1 MSQPGRNGKNNRG
14 FTLIE
19 MIVTVAI
26 IAIFSGVVLKFMITG
41 SNIFRGTS
49 NSAEVQMET
58 QNTFDKIEDMIIN
71 TNRGFYYGY
80 GENSPINYDDIDS
93 SIPSTG
99 GKIFAVY
106 STKEDTNS
114 TQTMALSDEPVHMV
128 ANNDIFSVQGESAE
142 NIFVR
147 NNGVGAA
154 NLQNSSNSI
163 FSSGNTEIL
172 SSPGD
177 TMSLIQWNKESEEIT
192 YHDYQ
197 YEGGRW
203 QEIPASDNNNLLASG
218 VTDFRAD
225 LTKVQSGNIVR
236 FVLTS
241 KIGTK
246 EIQTQHSISL
256 RNQISVFDSIDVPP
270 SPTKTPTPAATA
282 APTPTVTATPTP
294 AATATPTPTVTATPT
309 PTVTATPT
317 PTVIATPTP
326 TVTATPTPTITAT
339 PTPTV
344 TATPTPTVTA
354 TPIPTVTATPTP
366 TVTATPTPTVTPT
379 AEIVFLGNADSLSAG
394 GEYSCGYMSANTAL
408 IYINKGPDYSNDEN
422 CSIKYKIVEPGS
434 DSDTRVEPCE
444 SAYDKLIVGSNE
456 KGFVLGAELKV
467 WKNQNP
473 NNITIYRATRNI
485 KVVQQKL
492 IITSPPNIVQEG
504 QTYNIESDAVVSY
517 LSNLEVVG
525 DDRFSSENIRIE
537 NYNTGVVISGPSYQ
551 TFPWKVETPDWVIAQ
566 GKELKYNIMA
576 TTQEVPGMLQGGF
589 NKGHI
594 LFKGE
599 KTVEVYR

>member
-294 AATATPTPTVTATPT
+294 TVTATPTPAATATPTPTVTATPT
-309 PTVTATPT
+309 PTVTAMPIPT
-317 PTVIATPTP
+317 I
-326 TVTATPTPTITAT
+326 TATPTPTITAT
-339 PTPTV
+339 PIPTI
-344 TATPTPTVTA
+344 TA
-354 TPIPTVTATPTP
+354 TPIPTI
-366 TVTATPTPTVTPT
+366 TATPTPTVTPT

>member
-128 ANNDIFSVQGESAE
+128 ANNDVFSVQGESAE
-142 NIFVR
+142 NIFAR

-270 SPTKTPTPAATA
+270 SPTKTPT
-282 APTPTVTATPTP
+282 
-294 AATATPTPTVTATPT
+294 ATATPTPTVTATPT
-309 PTVTATPT
+309 VTV
-317 PTVIATPTP
+317 
-326 TVTATPTPTITAT
+326 
-339 PTPTV
+339 
-344 TATPTPTVTA
+344 
-354 TPIPTVTATPTP
+354 TPIPTVTAE
-366 TVTATPTPTVTPT
+366 PTPTVTPT
-379 AEIVFLGNADSLSAG
+379 PTPVPNVDIIPADIGAYAVIRQKSYTVGTNLQNFNLKVQGNNPDYNSLFEIKWSTISVGQNDITHHPSDYGTGDSLDIGPNAKGFILVAHYIRYKGWNRDQNQIANEEIVEFPISIATGLEICGLPSTLKCGS
-394 GEYSCGYMSANTAL
+394 EY
-408 IYINKGPDYSNDEN
+408 D
-422 CSIKYKIVEPGS
+422 
-434 DSDTRVEPCE
+434 
-444 SAYDKLIVGSNE
+444 
-456 KGFVLGAELKV
+456 LKV
-467 WKNQNP
+467 KVKMNKIRKNANGMYENYDEYVETQNGGRTNLDWKSAAVENQDLELVDNGKK
-473 NNITIYRATRNI
+473 I
-485 KVVQQKL
+485 KVKSNPVKYEDTISVTMWQM
-492 IITSPPNIVQEG
+492 NEIVHMVDG
-504 QTYNIESDAVVSY
+504 TARESDFTDNFH
-517 LSNLEVVG
+517 L
-525 DDRFSSENIRIE
+525 NI
-537 NYNTGVVISGPSYQ
+537 Q
-551 TFPWKVETPDWVIAQ
+551 K
-566 GKELKYNIMA
+566 
-576 TTQEVPGMLQGGF
+576 
-589 NKGHI
+589 
-594 LFKGE
+594 
-599 KTVEVYR
+599 

>member
-1 MSQPGRNGKNNRG
+1 MRNHSRKHRLNNSG
-14 FTLIE
+14 LTLIE
-19 MIVTVAI
+19 LIVAIAI
-26 IAIFSGVVLKFMITG
+26 IAIFSGVVLTYITSS
-41 SNIFRGTS
+41 SNFYRNTSS
-49 NSAEVQMET
+49 NSKVQMET
-58 QNTFDKIEDMIIN
+58 QETFDKIEDMIIN
-71 TNRGFYYGY
+71 ANRGIYYGY
-80 GENSPINYDDIDS
+80 GRNNPITYDDIKS
-93 SIPSTG
+93 NNKVNSTQD
-99 GKIFAVY
+99 KIFAVY
-106 STKEDTNS
+106 ESQKDNLDIQSIDDEELQTNDDTNDI
-114 TQTMALSDEPVHMV
+114 QT
-128 ANNDIFSVQGESAE
+128 F
-142 NIFVR
+142 
-147 NNGVGAA
+147 
-154 NLQNSSNSI
+154 SSNI
-163 FSSGNTEIL
+163 NISSGNQTNYQPQAEDI
-172 SSPGD
+172 
-177 TMSLIQWNKESEEIT
+177 MSLIYWDATGAEIK
-192 YHDYQ
+192 YYQ
-197 YEGGRW
+197 YKYGSTGWKEDDSVEQG
-203 QEIPASDNNNLLASG
+203 QILATG
-218 VTDFRAD
+218 VLDFRSD
-225 LTKVQSGNIVR
+225 ITKVLTDNIVR
-236 FVLTS
+236 FQLTTQVGS
-241 KIGTK
+241 K
-246 EIQTQHSISL
+246 EVQTLHSVSL
-256 RNQISVFDSIDVPP
+256 RNEVEVFNKTDVE
-270 SPTKTPTPAATA
+270 PTITATPIPMVTAT
-282 APTPTVTATPTP
+282 PTPTVTATPTP
-294 AATATPTPTVTATPT
+294 TVTATPTPTVTATPT

-326 TVTATPTPTITAT
+326 
-339 PTPTV
+339 
-344 TATPTPTVTA
+344 
-354 TPIPTVTATPTP
+354 
-366 TVTATPTPTVTPT
+366 TPTPTVTPT

>member
-1 MSQPGRNGKNNRG
+1 MRNHSRKHRLNNSG
-14 FTLIE
+14 LTLIE
-19 MIVTVAI
+19 LIVAIAI
-26 IAIFSGVVLKFMITG
+26 IAIFSGVVLTYITSS
-41 SNIFRGTS
+41 SNFYRNTSS
-49 NSAEVQMET
+49 NSKVQMET
-58 QNTFDKIEDMIIN
+58 QETFDKIEDMIIN
-71 TNRGFYYGY
+71 ANRGIYYGY
-80 GENSPINYDDIDS
+80 GRNNPITYDDIKS
-93 SIPSTG
+93 NNKVNSTQD
-99 GKIFAVY
+99 KIFAVY
-106 STKEDTNS
+106 ESQKDNLDIQSIDDEELQTNDDTNDI
-114 TQTMALSDEPVHMV
+114 QT
-128 ANNDIFSVQGESAE
+128 F
-142 NIFVR
+142 
-147 NNGVGAA
+147 
-154 NLQNSSNSI
+154 SSNI
-163 FSSGNTEIL
+163 NISSGNQTNYQPQAEDI
-172 SSPGD
+172 
-177 TMSLIQWNKESEEIT
+177 MSLIYWDATGAEIK
-192 YHDYQ
+192 YYQ
-197 YEGGRW
+197 YKYGSTGWKEDDSVEQG
-203 QEIPASDNNNLLASG
+203 QILATG
-218 VTDFRAD
+218 VLDFRSD
-225 LTKVQSGNIVR
+225 ITKVLTDNIVR
-236 FVLTS
+236 FQLTTQVGS
-241 KIGTK
+241 K
-246 EIQTQHSISL
+246 EVQTLHSVSL
-256 RNQISVFDSIDVPP
+256 RNEVEVFNKTDVE
-270 SPTKTPTPAATA
+270 PTITAT
-282 APTPTVTATPTP
+282 PTPTVTATPTP
-294 AATATPTPTVTATPT
+294 MVTATPT

-317 PTVIATPTP
+317 PTV
-326 TVTATPTPTITAT
+326 TAT

-366 TVTATPTPTVTPT
+366 TPTPTVTPT

>member
-1 MSQPGRNGKNNRG
+1 MRNHSRKHRLNNSG
-14 FTLIE
+14 LTLIE
-19 MIVTVAI
+19 LIVAIAI
-26 IAIFSGVVLKFMITG
+26 IAIFSGVVLTYITSS
-41 SNIFRGTS
+41 SNFYRNTSS
-49 NSAEVQMET
+49 NSKVQMET
-58 QNTFDKIEDMIIN
+58 QETFDKIEDMIIN
-71 TNRGFYYGY
+71 ANRGIYYGY
-80 GENSPINYDDIDS
+80 GRNNPITYDDIKS
-93 SIPSTG
+93 NNKVNSTQD
-99 GKIFAVY
+99 KIFAVY
-106 STKEDTNS
+106 ESQKDNLDIQSIDDEELQTNDDTNDI
-114 TQTMALSDEPVHMV
+114 QT
-128 ANNDIFSVQGESAE
+128 F
-142 NIFVR
+142 
-147 NNGVGAA
+147 
-154 NLQNSSNSI
+154 SSNI
-163 FSSGNTEIL
+163 NISSGNQTNYQPQAEDI
-172 SSPGD
+172 
-177 TMSLIQWNKESEEIT
+177 MSLIYWDATGAEIK
-192 YHDYQ
+192 YYQ
-197 YEGGRW
+197 YKYGSTGWKEDDSVEQG
-203 QEIPASDNNNLLASG
+203 QILATG
-218 VTDFRAD
+218 VLDFRSD
-225 LTKVQSGNIVR
+225 ITKVLTDNIVR
-236 FVLTS
+236 FQLTTQVGS
-241 KIGTK
+241 K
-246 EIQTQHSISL
+246 EVQTLHSVSL
-256 RNQISVFDSIDVPP
+256 RNEVEVFNKTDVE
-270 SPTKTPTPAATA
+270 PTI
-282 APTPTVTATPTP
+282 TATP
-294 AATATPTPTVTATPT
+294 
-309 PTVTATPT
+309 
-317 PTVIATPTP
+317 IP

-354 TPIPTVTATPTP
+354 TPTPTVTATPTPTVTATPTPTVIATPTP

-517 LSNLEVVG
+517 LSNLEVMG

>member
-1 MSQPGRNGKNNRG
+1 MRNHSRKHRLNNSG
-14 FTLIE
+14 LTLIE
-19 MIVTVAI
+19 LIIAIAI
-26 IAIFSGVVLKFMITG
+26 IAIFSGVVLTYITSS
-41 SNIFRGTS
+41 SNFYRNTSS
-49 NSAEVQMET
+49 NSKVQMET
-58 QNTFDKIEDMIIN
+58 QETFDKIEDMIIN
-71 TNRGFYYGY
+71 ANRGIYYGY
-80 GENSPINYDDIDS
+80 GRNNPITYDDIKS
-93 SIPSTG
+93 NNKVNSTQD
-99 GKIFAVY
+99 KIFAVY
-106 STKEDTNS
+106 ESQKDNLDIQSIDDEELQTNDDTNDI
-114 TQTMALSDEPVHMV
+114 QT
-128 ANNDIFSVQGESAE
+128 F
-142 NIFVR
+142 
-147 NNGVGAA
+147 
-154 NLQNSSNSI
+154 SSNI
-163 FSSGNTEIL
+163 NISSGNQTNYQPQAEDI
-172 SSPGD
+172 
-177 TMSLIQWNKESEEIT
+177 MSLMYWDATGAEIK
-192 YHDYQ
+192 YYQ
-197 YEGGRW
+197 YKYGSTGWKEDDSVEQG
-203 QEIPASDNNNLLASG
+203 QILATG
-218 VTDFRAD
+218 VLDFRSD
-225 LTKVQSGNIVR
+225 ITKVLTDNIVR
-236 FVLTS
+236 FQLTTQVGS
-241 KIGTK
+241 K
-246 EIQTQHSISL
+246 EVQTLHSVSL
-256 RNQISVFDSIDVPP
+256 RNEVEVFNKTDVE
-270 SPTKTPTPAATA
+270 
-282 APTPTVTATPTP
+282 
-294 AATATPTPTVTATPT
+294 
-309 PTVTATPT
+309 
-317 PTVIATPTP
+317 
-326 TVTATPTPTITAT
+326 PTITAT

-344 TATPTPTVTA
+344 TATPTPTIAA
-354 TPIPTVTATPTP
+354 TPTPTITAPPTPTVTATPTP
-366 TVTATPTPTVTPT
+366 PVTATPTPTVTATPIPTITATPTPTVIATPTPTITATPTPKVTATPTPTVTPT

>member
-317 PTVIATPTP
+317 PTI
-326 TVTATPTPTITAT
+326 
-339 PTPTV
+339 

>member
-1 MSQPGRNGKNNRG
+1 MRNHSRKHRLNNSG
-14 FTLIE
+14 LTLIE
-19 MIVTVAI
+19 LIVAIAI
-26 IAIFSGVVLKFMITG
+26 IAIFSGVVLTYITSS
-41 SNIFRGTS
+41 SNFYRNTSS
-49 NSAEVQMET
+49 NSKVQMET
-58 QNTFDKIEDMIIN
+58 QETFDKIEDMIIN
-71 TNRGFYYGY
+71 ANRGIYYGY
-80 GENSPINYDDIDS
+80 GRNNPITYDDIKS
-93 SIPSTG
+93 NNKVNSTQD
-99 GKIFAVY
+99 KIFAVY
-106 STKEDTNS
+106 ESQKDNLDIQSIDDEELQTNDDTNDI
-114 TQTMALSDEPVHMV
+114 QT
-128 ANNDIFSVQGESAE
+128 F
-142 NIFVR
+142 
-147 NNGVGAA
+147 
-154 NLQNSSNSI
+154 SSNI
-163 FSSGNTEIL
+163 NISSGNQTNYQPQAEDI
-172 SSPGD
+172 
-177 TMSLIQWNKESEEIT
+177 MSLMYWDATGAEIK
-192 YHDYQ
+192 YYQ
-197 YEGGRW
+197 YKYGSTGWKEDDSVEQG
-203 QEIPASDNNNLLASG
+203 QILATG
-218 VTDFRAD
+218 VLDFRSD
-225 LTKVQSGNIVR
+225 ITKVLTDNIVR
-236 FVLTS
+236 FQLTTQVGS
-241 KIGTK
+241 K
-246 EIQTQHSISL
+246 EVQTLHSVSL
-256 RNQISVFDSIDVPP
+256 RNEVEVFNKTDVE
-270 SPTKTPTPAATA
+270 PTITATPIPTITAT
-282 APTPTVTATPTP
+282 PTPTVTATPTP
-294 AATATPTPTVTATPT
+294 MVTATPTPTVTATPT

-317 PTVIATPTP
+317 PT
-326 TVTATPTPTITAT
+326 ITAT
-339 PTPTV
+339 Q
-344 TATPTPTVTA
+344 TPTVTA

>member
-1 MSQPGRNGKNNRG
+1 MRNHSRKHRLNNSG
-14 FTLIE
+14 LTLIE
-19 MIVTVAI
+19 LIVAIAI
-26 IAIFSGVVLKFMITG
+26 IAIFSGVVLTYITSS
-41 SNIFRGTS
+41 SNFYRNTSS
-49 NSAEVQMET
+49 NSKVQMET
-58 QNTFDKIEDMIIN
+58 QETFDKIEDMIIN
-71 TNRGFYYGY
+71 ANRGIYYGY
-80 GENSPINYDDIDS
+80 GRNNPITYDDIKS
-93 SIPSTG
+93 NNKVNSTQD
-99 GKIFAVY
+99 KIFAVY
-106 STKEDTNS
+106 ESQKDNLDIQSIDDEELQTNDDTNDI
-114 TQTMALSDEPVHMV
+114 QT
-128 ANNDIFSVQGESAE
+128 F
-142 NIFVR
+142 
-147 NNGVGAA
+147 
-154 NLQNSSNSI
+154 SSNI
-163 FSSGNTEIL
+163 NISSGNQTNYQPQAEDI
-172 SSPGD
+172 
-177 TMSLIQWNKESEEIT
+177 MSLMYWDATGAEIK
-192 YHDYQ
+192 YYQ
-197 YEGGRW
+197 YKYGSTGWKEDDSVEQG
-203 QEIPASDNNNLLASG
+203 QILATG
-218 VTDFRAD
+218 VLDFRSD
-225 LTKVQSGNIVR
+225 ITKVLTDNIVR
-236 FVLTS
+236 FQLTTQVGS
-241 KIGTK
+241 K
-246 EIQTQHSISL
+246 EVQTLHSVSL
-256 RNQISVFDSIDVPP
+256 RNEVEVFNKTDVE
-270 SPTKTPTPAATA
+270 PTI
-282 APTPTVTATPTP
+282 TATPIPTI
-294 AATATPTPTVTATPT
+294 TATPTPTVTATPT

-317 PTVIATPTP
+317 PTVTATPTP
-326 TVTATPTPTITAT
+326 TVTATPI
-339 PTPTV
+339 PTV

-517 LSNLEVVG
+517 LSNLEVMG

>member
-1 MSQPGRNGKNNRG
+1 MRNHSRKHRLNNSG
-14 FTLIE
+14 LTLIE
-19 MIVTVAI
+19 LIVAIAI
-26 IAIFSGVVLKFMITG
+26 IAIFSGVVLTYITSS
-41 SNIFRGTS
+41 SNFYRNTSS
-49 NSAEVQMET
+49 NSKVQMET
-58 QNTFDKIEDMIIN
+58 QETFDKIEDMIIN
-71 TNRGFYYGY
+71 ANRGIYYGY
-80 GENSPINYDDIDS
+80 GRNNPITYDDIKS
-93 SIPSTG
+93 NNKVNSTQD
-99 GKIFAVY
+99 KIFAVY
-106 STKEDTNS
+106 ESQKDNLDIQSIDDEELQTNDDTNDI
-114 TQTMALSDEPVHMV
+114 QT
-128 ANNDIFSVQGESAE
+128 F
-142 NIFVR
+142 
-147 NNGVGAA
+147 
-154 NLQNSSNSI
+154 SSNI
-163 FSSGNTEIL
+163 NISSGNQTNYQPQAEDI
-172 SSPGD
+172 
-177 TMSLIQWNKESEEIT
+177 MSLIYWDATGAEIK
-192 YHDYQ
+192 YYQ
-197 YEGGRW
+197 YKYGSTGWKEDDSVEQG
-203 QEIPASDNNNLLASG
+203 QILATG
-218 VTDFRAD
+218 VLDFRSD
-225 LTKVQSGNIVR
+225 ITKVLTDNIVR
-236 FVLTS
+236 FQLTTQVGS
-241 KIGTK
+241 K
-246 EIQTQHSISL
+246 EVQTLHSVSL
-256 RNQISVFDSIDVPP
+256 RNEVEVFNKTDVE
-270 SPTKTPTPAATA
+270 PTI
-282 APTPTVTATPTP
+282 TATP
-294 AATATPTPTVTATPT
+294 
-309 PTVTATPT
+309 
-317 PTVIATPTP
+317 IP
-326 TVTATPTPTITAT
+326 TVTATPTPTITATPTPTVTAT

-517 LSNLEVVG
+517 LSNLEVMG

>member
-1 MSQPGRNGKNNRG
+1 MRNHSRKHRLNNSG
-14 FTLIE
+14 LTLIE
-19 MIVTVAI
+19 LIVAIAI
-26 IAIFSGVVLKFMITG
+26 IAIFSGVVLTYITSS
-41 SNIFRGTS
+41 SNFYRNTSS
-49 NSAEVQMET
+49 NSKVQMET
-58 QNTFDKIEDMIIN
+58 QETFDKIEDMIIN
-71 TNRGFYYGY
+71 ANRGIYYGY
-80 GENSPINYDDIDS
+80 GRNNPITYDDIKS
-93 SIPSTG
+93 NNKVNSTQD
-99 GKIFAVY
+99 KIFAVY
-106 STKEDTNS
+106 ESQKDNLDIQSIDDEELQTNDDTNDI
-114 TQTMALSDEPVHMV
+114 QT
-128 ANNDIFSVQGESAE
+128 F
-142 NIFVR
+142 
-147 NNGVGAA
+147 
-154 NLQNSSNSI
+154 SSNI
-163 FSSGNTEIL
+163 NISSGNQTNYQPQAEDI
-172 SSPGD
+172 
-177 TMSLIQWNKESEEIT
+177 MSLIYWDATGAEIK
-192 YHDYQ
+192 YYQ
-197 YEGGRW
+197 YKYGSTGWKEDDSVEQG
-203 QEIPASDNNNLLASG
+203 QILATG
-218 VTDFRAD
+218 VLDFRSD
-225 LTKVQSGNIVR
+225 ITKVLTDNIVR
-236 FVLTS
+236 FQLTTQVGS
-241 KIGTK
+241 K
-246 EIQTQHSISL
+246 EVQTLHSVSL
-256 RNQISVFDSIDVPP
+256 RNEVEVFNKTDVE
-270 SPTKTPTPAATA
+270 PTI
-282 APTPTVTATPTP
+282 TATPI
-294 AATATPTPTVTATPT
+294 PTVTATPT
-309 PTVTATPT
+309 PTITATPT
-317 PTVIATPTP
+317 PTVTATPTP

-344 TATPTPTVTA
+344 TATPIPTVTA

-517 LSNLEVVG
+517 LSNLEVMG

>member
-1 MSQPGRNGKNNRG
+1 MRNHSRKHRLNNSG
-14 FTLIE
+14 LTLIE
-19 MIVTVAI
+19 LIVAIAI
-26 IAIFSGVVLKFMITG
+26 IAIFSGVVLTYITSS
-41 SNIFRGTS
+41 SNFYRNTSS
-49 NSAEVQMET
+49 NSKVQMET
-58 QNTFDKIEDMIIN
+58 QETFDKIEDMIIN
-71 TNRGFYYGY
+71 ANRGIYYGY
-80 GENSPINYDDIDS
+80 GRNNPITYDDIKS
-93 SIPSTG
+93 NNKVNSTQD
-99 GKIFAVY
+99 KIFAVY
-106 STKEDTNS
+106 ESQKDNLDIQSIDDEELQTNDDTNDI
-114 TQTMALSDEPVHMV
+114 QT
-128 ANNDIFSVQGESAE
+128 F
-142 NIFVR
+142 
-147 NNGVGAA
+147 
-154 NLQNSSNSI
+154 SSNI
-163 FSSGNTEIL
+163 NISSGNQTNYQPQAEDI
-172 SSPGD
+172 
-177 TMSLIQWNKESEEIT
+177 MSLIYWDATGAEIK
-192 YHDYQ
+192 YYQ
-197 YEGGRW
+197 YKYGSTGWKEDDSVEQG
-203 QEIPASDNNNLLASG
+203 QILATG
-218 VTDFRAD
+218 VLDFRSD
-225 LTKVQSGNIVR
+225 ITKVLTDNIVR
-236 FVLTS
+236 FQLTTQVGS
-241 KIGTK
+241 K
-246 EIQTQHSISL
+246 EVQTLHSVSL
-256 RNQISVFDSIDVPP
+256 RNEVEVFNKTDVE
-270 SPTKTPTPAATA
+270 PTI
-282 APTPTVTATPTP
+282 TATPIPTV
-294 AATATPTPTVTATPT
+294 TATPTPTVTATPT

-326 TVTATPTPTITAT
+326 TVTATPTPTI
-339 PTPTV
+339 

-517 LSNLEVVG
+517 LSNLEVMG

>member
-294 AATATPTPTVTATPT
+294 TVTATPT

-344 TATPTPTVTA
+344 TATP
-354 TPIPTVTATPTP
+354 I
-366 TVTATPTPTVTPT
+366 PTVTPT

>member
-1 MSQPGRNGKNNRG
+1 MRNHSRKHRLNNSG
-14 FTLIE
+14 LTLIE
-19 MIVTVAI
+19 LIVAIAI
-26 IAIFSGVVLKFMITG
+26 IAIFSGVVLTYITSS
-41 SNIFRGTS
+41 SNFYRNTSS
-49 NSAEVQMET
+49 NSKVQMET
-58 QNTFDKIEDMIIN
+58 QETFDKIEDMIIN
-71 TNRGFYYGY
+71 ANRGIYYGY
-80 GENSPINYDDIDS
+80 GRNNPITYDDIKS
-93 SIPSTG
+93 NNKVNSTQD
-99 GKIFAVY
+99 KIFAVY
-106 STKEDTNS
+106 ESQKDNLDIQSIDDEELQTNDDTNDI
-114 TQTMALSDEPVHMV
+114 QT
-128 ANNDIFSVQGESAE
+128 F
-142 NIFVR
+142 
-147 NNGVGAA
+147 
-154 NLQNSSNSI
+154 SSNI
-163 FSSGNTEIL
+163 NISSGNQTNYQPQAEDI
-172 SSPGD
+172 
-177 TMSLIQWNKESEEIT
+177 MSLIYWDATGAEIK
-192 YHDYQ
+192 YYQ
-197 YEGGRW
+197 YKYGSTGWKEDDSVEQG
-203 QEIPASDNNNLLASG
+203 QILATG
-218 VTDFRAD
+218 VLDFRSD
-225 LTKVQSGNIVR
+225 ITKVLTDNIVR
-236 FVLTS
+236 FQLTTQVGS
-241 KIGTK
+241 K
-246 EIQTQHSISL
+246 EVQTLHSVSL
-256 RNQISVFDSIDVPP
+256 RNEVEVFNKTDVE
-270 SPTKTPTPAATA
+270 
-282 APTPTVTATPTP
+282 
-294 AATATPTPTVTATPT
+294 
-309 PTVTATPT
+309 
-317 PTVIATPTP
+317 
-326 TVTATPTPTITAT
+326 PTI
-339 PTPTV
+339 
-344 TATPTPTVTA
+344 
-354 TPIPTVTATPTP
+354 TATPTP

>member
-1 MSQPGRNGKNNRG
+1 MRNHSRKHRLNNSG
-14 FTLIE
+14 LTLIE
-19 MIVTVAI
+19 LIVAIAI
-26 IAIFSGVVLKFMITG
+26 IAIFSGVVLTYITSS
-41 SNIFRGTS
+41 SNFYRNTSS
-49 NSAEVQMET
+49 NSKVQMET
-58 QNTFDKIEDMIIN
+58 QETFDKIEDMIIN
-71 TNRGFYYGY
+71 ANRGIYYGY
-80 GENSPINYDDIDS
+80 GRNNPITYDDIKS
-93 SIPSTG
+93 NNKVNSTQD
-99 GKIFAVY
+99 KIFAVY
-106 STKEDTNS
+106 ESQKDNLDIQSIDDEELQTNDDTNDI
-114 TQTMALSDEPVHMV
+114 QT
-128 ANNDIFSVQGESAE
+128 F
-142 NIFVR
+142 
-147 NNGVGAA
+147 
-154 NLQNSSNSI
+154 SSNI
-163 FSSGNTEIL
+163 NISSGNQTNYQPQAEDI
-172 SSPGD
+172 
-177 TMSLIQWNKESEEIT
+177 MSLMYWDATGAEIK
-192 YHDYQ
+192 YYQ
-197 YEGGRW
+197 YKYGSTGWKEDDSVEQG
-203 QEIPASDNNNLLASG
+203 QILATG
-218 VTDFRAD
+218 VLDFRSD
-225 LTKVQSGNIVR
+225 ITKVLTDNIVR
-236 FVLTS
+236 FQLTTQVGS
-241 KIGTK
+241 K
-246 EIQTQHSISL
+246 EVQTLHSVSL
-256 RNQISVFDSIDVPP
+256 RNEVEVFNKTDVE
-270 SPTKTPTPAATA
+270 PTI
-282 APTPTVTATPTP
+282 TATPIPTI
-294 AATATPTPTVTATPT
+294 TATPTPTVTATPT

-317 PTVIATPTP
+317 PTVI
-326 TVTATPTPTITAT
+326 AT

-517 LSNLEVVG
+517 LSNLEVMG

>member
-1 MSQPGRNGKNNRG
+1 MSQSGRNGKNNRG

-26 IAIFSGVVLKFMITG
+26 IAIFSGVVLKFMTTG

-99 GKIFAVY
+99 SKIFAVY

-114 TQTMALSDEPVHMV
+114 TQTMALSNESDEPADMV
-128 ANNDIFSVQGESAE
+128 ANNDVFSVQSESAE
-142 NIFVR
+142 NISAR
-147 NNGVGAA
+147 NKGVGVA
-154 NLQNSSNSI
+154 NFQNSSNSV

-282 APTPTVTATPTP
+282 
-294 AATATPTPTVTATPT
+294 TPTPTVTAK
-309 PTVTATPT
+309 
-317 PTVIATPTP
+317 
-326 TVTATPTPTITAT
+326 
-339 PTPTV
+339 
-344 TATPTPTVTA
+344 
-354 TPIPTVTATPTP
+354 PIPTITATPTP

>member
-128 ANNDIFSVQGESAE
+128 ANNDVFSVQGESAE
-142 NIFVR
+142 NIFAR

-294 AATATPTPTVTATPT
+294 
-309 PTVTATPT
+309 
-317 PTVIATPTP
+317 
-326 TVTATPTPTITAT
+326 TVTATPTPTI
-339 PTPTV
+339 

>member
-294 AATATPTPTVTATPT
+294 
-309 PTVTATPT
+309 
-317 PTVIATPTP
+317 
-326 TVTATPTPTITAT
+326 
-339 PTPTV
+339 TV

>member
-1 MSQPGRNGKNNRG
+1 MRNHSRKHRLNNSG
-14 FTLIE
+14 LTLIE
-19 MIVTVAI
+19 LIVAIAI
-26 IAIFSGVVLKFMITG
+26 IAIFSGVVLTYITSS
-41 SNIFRGTS
+41 SNFYRNTSS
-49 NSAEVQMET
+49 NSKVQMET
-58 QNTFDKIEDMIIN
+58 QETFDKIEDMIIN
-71 TNRGFYYGY
+71 ANRGIYYGY
-80 GENSPINYDDIDS
+80 GRNNPITYDDIKS
-93 SIPSTG
+93 NNKVNSTQD
-99 GKIFAVY
+99 KIFAVY
-106 STKEDTNS
+106 ESQKDNLDIQSIDDEELQTNDDTNDI
-114 TQTMALSDEPVHMV
+114 QT
-128 ANNDIFSVQGESAE
+128 F
-142 NIFVR
+142 
-147 NNGVGAA
+147 
-154 NLQNSSNSI
+154 SSNI
-163 FSSGNTEIL
+163 NISSGNQTNYQPQAEDI
-172 SSPGD
+172 
-177 TMSLIQWNKESEEIT
+177 MSLIYWDATGAEIK
-192 YHDYQ
+192 YYQ
-197 YEGGRW
+197 YKYGSTGWKEDDSVEQG
-203 QEIPASDNNNLLASG
+203 QILATG
-218 VTDFRAD
+218 VLDFRSD
-225 LTKVQSGNIVR
+225 ITKVLTDNIVR
-236 FVLTS
+236 FQLTTQVGS
-241 KIGTK
+241 K
-246 EIQTQHSISL
+246 EVQTLHSVSL
-256 RNQISVFDSIDVPP
+256 RNEVEVFNKTDVE
-270 SPTKTPTPAATA
+270 PTITATPIPMVTAT
-282 APTPTVTATPTP
+282 PTPTVTATPTP
-294 AATATPTPTVTATPT
+294 TVTATPTPTVTATPTPTVTATPTPTVTATPT

-326 TVTATPTPTITAT
+326 
-339 PTPTV
+339 
-344 TATPTPTVTA
+344 
-354 TPIPTVTATPTP
+354 
-366 TVTATPTPTVTPT
+366 TPTPTVTPT

>member
-1 MSQPGRNGKNNRG
+1 MRNHSRKHRLNNSG
-14 FTLIE
+14 LTLIE
-19 MIVTVAI
+19 LIVAIAI
-26 IAIFSGVVLKFMITG
+26 IAIFSGVVLTYITSS
-41 SNIFRGTS
+41 SNFYRNTSS
-49 NSAEVQMET
+49 NSKVQMET
-58 QNTFDKIEDMIIN
+58 QETFDKIEDMIIN
-71 TNRGFYYGY
+71 ANRGIYYGY
-80 GENSPINYDDIDS
+80 GRNNPITYDDIKS
-93 SIPSTG
+93 NNKVNSTQD
-99 GKIFAVY
+99 KIFAVY
-106 STKEDTNS
+106 ESQKDNLDIQSIDDEELQTNDDTNDI
-114 TQTMALSDEPVHMV
+114 QT
-128 ANNDIFSVQGESAE
+128 F
-142 NIFVR
+142 
-147 NNGVGAA
+147 
-154 NLQNSSNSI
+154 SSNI
-163 FSSGNTEIL
+163 NISSGNQTNYQPQAEDI
-172 SSPGD
+172 
-177 TMSLIQWNKESEEIT
+177 MSLMYWDATGAEIK
-192 YHDYQ
+192 YYQ
-197 YEGGRW
+197 YKYGSTGWKEDDSVEQG
-203 QEIPASDNNNLLASG
+203 QILATG
-218 VTDFRAD
+218 VLDFRSD
-225 LTKVQSGNIVR
+225 ITKVLTDNIVR
-236 FVLTS
+236 FQLTTQVGS
-241 KIGTK
+241 K
-246 EIQTQHSISL
+246 EVQTLHSVSL
-256 RNQISVFDSIDVPP
+256 RNEVEVFNKTDVE
-270 SPTKTPTPAATA
+270 PTITATPIPTITATL
-282 APTPTVTATPTP
+282 TPTV
-294 AATATPTPTVTATPT
+294 TATPTPTVTATPT

-317 PTVIATPTP
+317 PTI
-326 TVTATPTPTITAT
+326 
-339 PTPTV
+339 

-517 LSNLEVVG
+517 LSNLEVMG

-576 TTQEVPGMLQGGF
+576 TTQEVPGILQGGF

>member
-317 PTVIATPTP
+317 PTV
-326 TVTATPTPTITAT
+326 
-339 PTPTV
+339 

-517 LSNLEVVG
+517 LSNLEVGG

>member
-1 MSQPGRNGKNNRG
+1 MRNHSRKHRLNNSG
-14 FTLIE
+14 LTLIE
-19 MIVTVAI
+19 LIVAIAI
-26 IAIFSGVVLKFMITG
+26 IAIFSGVVLTYITSS
-41 SNIFRGTS
+41 SNFYRNTSS
-49 NSAEVQMET
+49 NSKVQMET
-58 QNTFDKIEDMIIN
+58 QETFDKIEDMIIN
-71 TNRGFYYGY
+71 ANRGIYYGY
-80 GENSPINYDDIDS
+80 GRNNPITYDDIKS
-93 SIPSTG
+93 NNKVNSTQD
-99 GKIFAVY
+99 KIFAVY
-106 STKEDTNS
+106 ESQKDNLDIQSIDDEELQTNDDTNDI
-114 TQTMALSDEPVHMV
+114 QT
-128 ANNDIFSVQGESAE
+128 F
-142 NIFVR
+142 
-147 NNGVGAA
+147 
-154 NLQNSSNSI
+154 SSNI
-163 FSSGNTEIL
+163 NISSGNQTNYQPQAEDI
-172 SSPGD
+172 
-177 TMSLIQWNKESEEIT
+177 MSLMYWDATGAEIK
-192 YHDYQ
+192 YYQ
-197 YEGGRW
+197 YKYGSTGWKEDDSVEQG
-203 QEIPASDNNNLLASG
+203 QILATG
-218 VTDFRAD
+218 VLDFRSD
-225 LTKVQSGNIVR
+225 ITKVLTDNIVR
-236 FVLTS
+236 FQLTTQVGS
-241 KIGTK
+241 K
-246 EIQTQHSISL
+246 EVQTLHSVSL
-256 RNQISVFDSIDVPP
+256 RNEVEVFNKTDVE
-270 SPTKTPTPAATA
+270 PTITATPIPTITATL
-282 APTPTVTATPTP
+282 TPTV
-294 AATATPTPTVTATPT
+294 TATPTPTVTATPT

-317 PTVIATPTP
+317 PTV
-326 TVTATPTPTITAT
+326 TATPTPTI
-339 PTPTV
+339 

-517 LSNLEVVG
+517 LSNLEVMG

>member
-1 MSQPGRNGKNNRG
+1 MSQSGRNGKNNRG

-26 IAIFSGVVLKFMITG
+26 IAIFSGVVLKFMTTG

-99 GKIFAVY
+99 SKIFAVY

-114 TQTMALSDEPVHMV
+114 TQTMALSNESDEPADMV
-128 ANNDIFSVQGESAE
+128 ANNDVFSVQSESAE
-142 NIFVR
+142 NISAR
-147 NNGVGAA
+147 NKGVGVA
-154 NLQNSSNSI
+154 NFQNSSNSV

-282 APTPTVTATPTP
+282 
-294 AATATPTPTVTATPT
+294 TPTPTVTAM
-309 PTVTATPT
+309 
-317 PTVIATPTP
+317 
-326 TVTATPTPTITAT
+326 
-339 PTPTV
+339 
-344 TATPTPTVTA
+344 
-354 TPIPTVTATPTP
+354 PIPTITATPTP

>member
-1 MSQPGRNGKNNRG
+1 MSQSGRNGKNNRG

-26 IAIFSGVVLKFMITG
+26 IAIFSGVVLKFMTTG

-99 GKIFAVY
+99 SKIFAVY

-114 TQTMALSDEPVHMV
+114 TQTMALSNESDEPADMV
-128 ANNDIFSVQGESAE
+128 ANNDVFSVQSESAE
-142 NIFVR
+142 NISAR
-147 NNGVGAA
+147 NKGVGVA
-154 NLQNSSNSI
+154 NFQNSSNSV

-282 APTPTVTATPTP
+282 TPTPTVTAMPIPTI
-294 AATATPTPTVTATPT
+294 TATPTPTVI
-309 PTVTATPT
+309 ATPT

-326 TVTATPTPTITAT
+326 TVTATPIPTITAT
-339 PTPTV
+339 PTPTI
-344 TATPTPTVTA
+344 TA
-354 TPIPTVTATPTP
+354 TPIPTITATPIPTITATPTP

>member
-1 MSQPGRNGKNNRG
+1 MRNHSRKHRLNNSG
-14 FTLIE
+14 LTLIE
-19 MIVTVAI
+19 LIVAIAI
-26 IAIFSGVVLKFMITG
+26 IAIFSGVVLTYITSS
-41 SNIFRGTS
+41 SNFYRNTSS
-49 NSAEVQMET
+49 NSKVQMET
-58 QNTFDKIEDMIIN
+58 QETFDKIEDMIIN
-71 TNRGFYYGY
+71 ANRGIYYGY
-80 GENSPINYDDIDS
+80 GRNNPITYDDIKS
-93 SIPSTG
+93 NNKVNSTQD
-99 GKIFAVY
+99 KIFAVY
-106 STKEDTNS
+106 ESQKDNLDIQSIDDEELQTNDDTNDI
-114 TQTMALSDEPVHMV
+114 QT
-128 ANNDIFSVQGESAE
+128 F
-142 NIFVR
+142 
-147 NNGVGAA
+147 
-154 NLQNSSNSI
+154 SSNI
-163 FSSGNTEIL
+163 NISSGNQTNYQPQAEDI
-172 SSPGD
+172 
-177 TMSLIQWNKESEEIT
+177 MSLIYWDATGAEIK
-192 YHDYQ
+192 YYQ
-197 YEGGRW
+197 YKYGSTGWKEDDSVEQG
-203 QEIPASDNNNLLASG
+203 QILATG
-218 VTDFRAD
+218 VLDFRSD
-225 LTKVQSGNIVR
+225 ITKVLTDNIVR
-236 FVLTS
+236 FQLTTQVGS
-241 KIGTK
+241 K
-246 EIQTQHSISL
+246 EVQTLHSVSL
-256 RNQISVFDSIDVPP
+256 RNEVEVFNKTDVE
-270 SPTKTPTPAATA
+270 PTI
-282 APTPTVTATPTP
+282 TATPKPTL
-294 AATATPTPTVTATPT
+294 TATPTPTVTATT
-309 PTVTATPT
+309 KKKLKAKAKT
-317 PTVIATPTP
+317 
-326 TVTATPTPTITAT
+326 
-339 PTPTV
+339 
-344 TATPTPTVTA
+344 
-354 TPIPTVTATPTP
+354 
-366 TVTATPTPTVTPT
+366 
-379 AEIVFLGNADSLSAG
+379 LSAG

>member
-1 MSQPGRNGKNNRG
+1 MSQSGRNGKNNRG

-26 IAIFSGVVLKFMITG
+26 IAIFSGVILKFMTTG

-99 GKIFAVY
+99 SKIFVVY
-106 STKEDTNS
+106 STKEDINS
-114 TQTMALSDEPVHMV
+114 TQTMALSNESDEPADMV
-128 ANNDIFSVQGESAE
+128 ANNDVFSVQSESAE
-142 NIFVR
+142 NISAR
-147 NNGVGAA
+147 NNGVGVA
-154 NLQNSSNSI
+154 NLQNSSNSV

-225 LTKVQSGNIVR
+225 LTKAQSGNIVR
-236 FVLTS
+236 FLLAS

-270 SPTKTPTPAATA
+270 SPTKTPI
-282 APTPTVTATPTP
+282 PTPTPTPTATATPTP
-294 AATATPTPTVTATPT
+294 TATATPTPTVTP
-309 PTVTATPT
+309 
-317 PTVIATPTP
+317 
-326 TVTATPTPTITAT
+326 
-339 PTPTV
+339 
-344 TATPTPTVTA
+344 
-354 TPIPTVTATPTP
+354 TPTP

-379 AEIVFLGNADSLSAG
+379 PTPTVTATPTPTVTPTPTPTVTATPTPTVTVTPIPISDATIETINGAYAVVRNGNPYSVGINSQIFNFFYKGNYPSDYSSLWKIIWEAEGNDVRDIDLKTWDYGKQGTLTIGTNAKPFVLTAKYIVYNGEQENPNDIKFEVKAEFPVSIASNMQIINLPSVLEAGQEYDLKVRVEMEKIRKDANGQYEYYTDYIDVQNDGNNTVLDWKG
-394 GEYSCGYMSANTAL
+394 ICNTDQIMEKRENNTKIFIKNPIPDWTKEGDIVVSANKIKEIADYTIGGTAL
-408 IYINKGPDYSNDEN
+408 LEDF
-422 CSIKYKIVEPGS
+422 
-434 DSDTRVEPCE
+434 T
-444 SAYDKLIVGSNE
+444 
-456 KGFVLGAELKV
+456 AE
-467 WKNQNP
+467 QD
-473 NNITIYRATRNI
+473 
-485 KVVQQKL
+485 VVF
-492 IITSPPNIVQEG
+492 TNS
-504 QTYNIESDAVVSY
+504 
-517 LSNLEVVG
+517 
-525 DDRFSSENIRIE
+525 
-537 NYNTGVVISGPSYQ
+537 
-551 TFPWKVETPDWVIAQ
+551 
-566 GKELKYNIMA
+566 
-576 TTQEVPGMLQGGF
+576 
-589 NKGHI
+589 
-594 LFKGE
+594 
-599 KTVEVYR
+599 

>member
-1 MSQPGRNGKNNRG
+1 MRNHSRKHRLNNSG
-14 FTLIE
+14 LTLIE
-19 MIVTVAI
+19 LIVAIAI
-26 IAIFSGVVLKFMITG
+26 IAIFSGVVLTYITSS
-41 SNIFRGTS
+41 SNFYRNTSS
-49 NSAEVQMET
+49 NSKVQMET
-58 QNTFDKIEDMIIN
+58 QETFDKIEDMIIN
-71 TNRGFYYGY
+71 ANRGIYYGY
-80 GENSPINYDDIDS
+80 GRNNPITYDDIKS
-93 SIPSTG
+93 NNKVNSTQD
-99 GKIFAVY
+99 KIFAVY
-106 STKEDTNS
+106 ESQKDNLDIQSIDDEELQTNDDTNDI
-114 TQTMALSDEPVHMV
+114 QT
-128 ANNDIFSVQGESAE
+128 F
-142 NIFVR
+142 
-147 NNGVGAA
+147 
-154 NLQNSSNSI
+154 SSNI
-163 FSSGNTEIL
+163 NISSGNQTNYQPQAEDI
-172 SSPGD
+172 
-177 TMSLIQWNKESEEIT
+177 MSLMYWDATGAEIK
-192 YHDYQ
+192 YYQ
-197 YEGGRW
+197 YKYGSTGWKEDDSVEQG
-203 QEIPASDNNNLLASG
+203 QILATG
-218 VTDFRAD
+218 VLDFRSD
-225 LTKVQSGNIVR
+225 ITKVLTDNIVR
-236 FVLTS
+236 FQLTTQVGS
-241 KIGTK
+241 K
-246 EIQTQHSISL
+246 EVQTLHSVSL
-256 RNQISVFDSIDVPP
+256 RNEVEVFNKTDVE
-270 SPTKTPTPAATA
+270 PTI
-282 APTPTVTATPTP
+282 TATPIPTI
-294 AATATPTPTVTATPT
+294 TATPTPTVTATPT

-317 PTVIATPTP
+317 PTVIATPT
-326 TVTATPTPTITAT
+326 
-339 PTPTV
+339 
-344 TATPTPTVTA
+344 
-354 TPIPTVTATPTP
+354 PTVTATPTP

>member
-1 MSQPGRNGKNNRG
+1 MRNHSRKHRLNNSG
-14 FTLIE
+14 LTLIE
-19 MIVTVAI
+19 LIVAIAI
-26 IAIFSGVVLKFMITG
+26 IAIFSGVVLTYITSS
-41 SNIFRGTS
+41 SNFYRNTSS
-49 NSAEVQMET
+49 NSKVQMET
-58 QNTFDKIEDMIIN
+58 QETFDKIEDMIIN
-71 TNRGFYYGY
+71 ANRGIYYGY
-80 GENSPINYDDIDS
+80 GRNNPITYDDIKS
-93 SIPSTG
+93 NNKVNSTQD
-99 GKIFAVY
+99 KIFAVY
-106 STKEDTNS
+106 ESQKDNLDIQSIDDEELQTNDDTNDI
-114 TQTMALSDEPVHMV
+114 QT
-128 ANNDIFSVQGESAE
+128 F
-142 NIFVR
+142 
-147 NNGVGAA
+147 
-154 NLQNSSNSI
+154 SSNI
-163 FSSGNTEIL
+163 NISSGNQTNYQPQAEDI
-172 SSPGD
+172 
-177 TMSLIQWNKESEEIT
+177 MSLMYWDATGAEIK
-192 YHDYQ
+192 YYQ
-197 YEGGRW
+197 YKYGSTGWKEDDSVEQG
-203 QEIPASDNNNLLASG
+203 QILATG
-218 VTDFRAD
+218 VLDFRSD
-225 LTKVQSGNIVR
+225 ITKVLTDNIVR
-236 FVLTS
+236 FQLTTQVGS
-241 KIGTK
+241 K
-246 EIQTQHSISL
+246 EVQTLHSVSL
-256 RNQISVFDSIDVPP
+256 RNEVEVFNKTDVE
-270 SPTKTPTPAATA
+270 PTITATPI
-282 APTPTVTATPTP
+282 PTITATPTP
-294 AATATPTPTVTATPT
+294 TVTATPTPTVTATPT

-317 PTVIATPTP
+317 PTVI
-326 TVTATPTPTITAT
+326 
-339 PTPTV
+339 
-344 TATPTPTVTA
+344 ATPTPTVTA

-517 LSNLEVVG
+517 LSNLEVMG